1 MKVSIKKK
9 MWTGFGS
16 VLILLIVVGLISLY
30 SVNRIS
36 GEYKSLIED
45 RVEPIL
51 LLDELTGFQKDMT
64 TVSLALALGDTKVE
78 GLTDQFDKG
87 FQETASRINDMKLA
101 ADGQVLLD
109 RIIEL
114 ENHYA
119 SLNKAITRD
128 AIPSDD
134 AEIAKLDSK
143 SVVEEL
149 MAAIADMKEYMMESV
164 EKTTIELEELAKLT
178 LTLILALIVVAIVV
192 GVIISS
198 VISQGIARPVS
209 KMTASMK
216 EISEG
221 NLQIDH
227 VIIKNNDEIGILA
240 STFNKMLEDLKGMV
254 TRMRDSSVELAS
266 SAEQLSASS
275 EESLASSQMVATAAE
290 QQMMGSE
297 QQLRIVDK
305 NNDSLSDM
313 SHIVDQIS
321 VSNDEMEHAA
331 NTVIE
336 LVADGS
342 EVVSKVSDQMNTI
355 DATIKES
362 SDIIKEME
370 QHSNEI
376 QKVTALIT
384 EISEQT
390 NLLALNAAIEAA
402 RAGEYG
408 KGFAVVAEEV
418 RKLAEQSKNSA
429 SEIES
434 MVGVIQL
441 AAGKA
446 VKSIDIGGEKV
457 KEGLN
462 ASNQSRQVFVEIET
476 AVGVVGSKI
485 ESVSTAIKEI
495 QTVSEAV
502 TVASKEIQ
510 LLAQQTADGAN
521 DTSAATEEQ
530 LAANQEISSS
540 AQSLAN
546 LAEILQNEVSHFK
559 IN

>member
-313 SHIVDQIS
+313 SHIVDRIS

>member
-1 MKVSIKKK
+1 

-227 VIIKNNDEIGILA
+227 VIIKNNDQIGILA

-313 SHIVDQIS
+313 SHIVDRIS

>member
-1 MKVSIKKK
+1 

-87 FQETASRINDMKLA
+87 FQETASRINDMELA
-101 ADGQVLLD
+101 SDGQVLLD

-192 GVIISS
+192 GIIISS
-198 VISQGIARPVS
+198 VISQGIAKPVS

-254 TRMRDSSVELAS
+254 ARMRDSSVELAS

-297 QQLRIVDK
+297 QQLSIVDK

-313 SHIVDQIS
+313 SHIVDRIS

-476 AVGVVGSKI
+476 AVGGVGSKLA
-485 ESVSTAIKEI
+485 SVSTAIKEI

-530 LAANQEISSS
+530 LGCKPRD
-540 AQSLAN
+540 
-546 LAEILQNEVSHFK
+546 FF
-559 IN
+559 

>member
-1 MKVSIKKK
+1 

-198 VISQGIARPVS
+198 VISQGIAKPVS

-305 NNDSLSDM
+305 NNDLLSDM
-313 SHIVDQIS
+313 SHIVDRIS

-476 AVGVVGSKI
+476 AVGGVGSKLA
-485 ESVSTAIKEI
+485 SVSTAIKEI

>member
-1 MKVSIKKK
+1 

-134 AEIAKLDSK
+134 AEIAELDSK

-305 NNDSLSDM
+305 NNDLLSDM
-313 SHIVDQIS
+313 SHIVDRIS

>member
-1 MKVSIKKK
+1 

-87 FQETASRINDMKLA
+87 FQETASRINDMELA
-101 ADGQVLLD
+101 SDGQVLLD

-192 GVIISS
+192 GIIISS
-198 VISQGIARPVS
+198 VISQGIAKPVS

-305 NNDSLSDM
+305 NNDLLSDM
-313 SHIVDQIS
+313 SHIVDRIS

-476 AVGVVGSKI
+476 AVGGVGSKLA
-485 ESVSTAIKEI
+485 SVSTAIKEI
-495 QTVSEAV
+495 QSVSGAV

>member
-1 MKVSIKKK
+1 

-198 VISQGIARPVS
+198 VISQGIAKPVS

>member
-1 MKVSIKKK
+1 

-313 SHIVDQIS
+313 SHIVDRIS

>member
-128 AIPSDD
+128 AMPSDD

-313 SHIVDQIS
+313 SHIVDRIS

>member
-227 VIIKNNDEIGILA
+227 VIIKNNDQIGILA

-313 SHIVDQIS
+313 SHIVDRIS

>member
-1 MKVSIKKK
+1 

-313 SHIVDQIS
+313 SHIVDRIS

-476 AVGVVGSKI
+476 AVGGVGSKLA
-485 ESVSTAIKEI
+485 SVSTAIKEI

>member
-1 MKVSIKKK
+1 

-313 SHIVDQIS
+313 SHIVDRIS

-462 ASNQSRQVFVEIET
+462 ASNQSRQVFVEIEN
-476 AVGVVGSKI
+476 AVGGVGSKLA
-485 ESVSTAIKEI
+485 SVSTAIKEI

>member
-1 MKVSIKKK
+1 

-198 VISQGIARPVS
+198 VISQGIAKPVS

-313 SHIVDQIS
+313 SHIVDRIS

>member
-1 MKVSIKKK
+1 

-313 SHIVDQIS
+313 SHIVDRIS

-485 ESVSTAIKEI
+485 DSVSTAIKEI

>member
-1 MKVSIKKK
+1 
-9 MWTGFGS
+9 
-16 VLILLIVVGLISLY
+16 
-30 SVNRIS
+30 
-36 GEYKSLIED
+36 
-45 RVEPIL
+45 
-51 LLDELTGFQKDMT
+51 
-64 TVSLALALGDTKVE
+64 
-78 GLTDQFDKG
+78 
-87 FQETASRINDMKLA
+87 
-101 ADGQVLLD
+101 
-109 RIIEL
+109 
-114 ENHYA
+114 
-119 SLNKAITRD
+119 
-128 AIPSDD
+128 
-134 AEIAKLDSK
+134 
-143 SVVEEL
+143 
-149 MAAIADMKEYMMESV
+149 
-164 EKTTIELEELAKLT
+164 
-178 LTLILALIVVAIVV
+178 
-192 GVIISS
+192 
-198 VISQGIARPVS
+198 
-209 KMTASMK
+209 
-216 EISEG
+216 
-221 NLQIDH
+221 
-227 VIIKNNDEIGILA
+227 
-240 STFNKMLEDLKGMV
+240 
-254 TRMRDSSVELAS
+254 
-266 SAEQLSASS
+266 
-275 EESLASSQMVATAAE
+275 
-290 QQMMGSE
+290 MMGSE

-313 SHIVDQIS
+313 SHIVDRIS

>member
-1 MKVSIKKK
+1 

-192 GVIISS
+192 GIIISS
-198 VISQGIARPVS
+198 VISQGIAKPVS

-254 TRMRDSSVELAS
+254 ARMRDSSVELAS

-297 QQLRIVDK
+297 QQLSIVDK

-313 SHIVDQIS
+313 SHIVDRIS

-457 KEGLN
+457 KEGLD

>member
-1 MKVSIKKK
+1 

-101 ADGQVLLD
+101 SDGQVLLD

-198 VISQGIARPVS
+198 VISQGIAKPVS

-221 NLQIDH
+221 NL
-227 VIIKNNDEIGILA
+227 
-240 STFNKMLEDLKGMV
+240 
-254 TRMRDSSVELAS
+254 
-266 SAEQLSASS
+266 
-275 EESLASSQMVATAAE
+275 
-290 QQMMGSE
+290 
-297 QQLRIVDK
+297 
-305 NNDSLSDM
+305 
-313 SHIVDQIS
+313 
-321 VSNDEMEHAA
+321 
-331 NTVIE
+331 
-336 LVADGS
+336 
-342 EVVSKVSDQMNTI
+342 
-355 DATIKES
+355 
-362 SDIIKEME
+362 
-370 QHSNEI
+370 
-376 QKVTALIT
+376 
-384 EISEQT
+384 
-390 NLLALNAAIEAA
+390 
-402 RAGEYG
+402 
-408 KGFAVVAEEV
+408 
-418 RKLAEQSKNSA
+418 
-429 SEIES
+429 
-434 MVGVIQL
+434 
-441 AAGKA
+441 
-446 VKSIDIGGEKV
+446 
-457 KEGLN
+457 
-462 ASNQSRQVFVEIET
+462 
-476 AVGVVGSKI
+476 
-485 ESVSTAIKEI
+485 
-495 QTVSEAV
+495 
-502 TVASKEIQ
+502 
-510 LLAQQTADGAN
+510 
-521 DTSAATEEQ
+521 
-530 LAANQEISSS
+530 
-540 AQSLAN
+540 
-546 LAEILQNEVSHFK
+546 
-559 IN
+559 

>member
-1 MKVSIKKK
+1 

-36 GEYKSLIED
+36 GEYKSLIEE

-87 FQETASRINDMKLA
+87 FQETASRINDMELA
-101 ADGQVLLD
+101 SDGQVLLD

-192 GVIISS
+192 GIIISS
-198 VISQGIARPVS
+198 VISQGIAKPVS

-254 TRMRDSSVELAS
+254 ARMRDSSVELAS

-297 QQLRIVDK
+297 QQLSIVDK

-313 SHIVDQIS
+313 SHIVDRIS

>member
-1 MKVSIKKK
+1 

-87 FQETASRINDMKLA
+87 FQETASRINDMELA
-101 ADGQVLLD
+101 SDGQVLLD

-192 GVIISS
+192 GIIISS
-198 VISQGIARPVS
+198 VISQGIAKPVS

-254 TRMRDSSVELAS
+254 ARMRDSSVELAS

-297 QQLRIVDK
+297 QQLSIVDK

-313 SHIVDQIS
+313 SHIVDRIS

>member
-1 MKVSIKKK
+1 
-9 MWTGFGS
+9 MWIGFGS
-16 VLILLIVVGLISLY
+16 VLVLLIIVGLLSLY

-36 GEYKSLIED
+36 GEYKSLMED

-51 LLDELTGFQKDMT
+51 LLDELTAFQKDMT
-64 TVSLALALGDTKVE
+64 TVSLALALGDTAVE
-78 GLTDQFDKG
+78 GLTDEFDKG
-87 FQETASRINDMKLA
+87 FQDTASRINEMKLSSE
-101 ADGQVLLD
+101 GQALLD

-128 AIPSDD
+128 TVPSDD
-134 AEIAKLDSK
+134 PEIAKLNSK
-143 SVVEEL
+143 YVVEEL
-149 MAAIADMKEYMMESV
+149 MAAIADMKGYMKEAV
-164 EKTTIELEELAKLT
+164 NETTAELEALAKF
-178 LTLILALIVVAIVV
+178 TLILILLLIVAAIVV
-192 GVIISS
+192 GVVISTL
-198 VISQGIARPVS
+198 ISQGIAKPVR
-209 KMTASMK
+209 KMTDSMK

-221 NLQIDH
+221 NLQIDR
-227 VIIKNNDEIGILA
+227 VVIKNNDEIGTLA
-240 STFNKMLEDLKGMV
+240 STFNKMLEDLRGMV

-275 EESLASSQMVATAAE
+275 EESLASSQMVATSAE
-290 QQMMGSE
+290 QQMVSSE

-305 NNDSLSDM
+305 NNDSM
-313 SHIVDQIS
+313 VHMGQVVNQIS
-321 VSNDEMEHAA
+321 ESNEEMEIAA
-331 NTVIE
+331 KSVVE
-336 LVADGS
+336 LINDGS

-462 ASNQSRQVFVEIET
+462 ASNHSRQVFVEIEA
-476 AVGVVGSKI
+476 AVGVVGAKI
-485 ESVSTAIKEI
+485 ESVSSAIKEI
-495 QTVSEAV
+495 QSVSETVS
-502 TVASKEIQ
+502 TASKEIQ
-510 LLAQQTADGAN
+510 LLVQQTVDGAN

-530 LAANQEISSS
+530 LAANQEISSN
-540 AQSLAN
+540 AQSLAH
-546 LAEILQNEVSHFK
+546 LAEVLQNEVSHFK

>member
-87 FQETASRINDMKLA
+87 FQETASRINDMELA
-101 ADGQVLLD
+101 SDGQVLLD

-192 GVIISS
+192 GIIISS
-198 VISQGIARPVS
+198 VISQGIAKPVS

-254 TRMRDSSVELAS
+254 ARMRDSSVELAS

-297 QQLRIVDK
+297 QQLSIVDK

-313 SHIVDQIS
+313 SHIVDRIS

>member
-1 MKVSIKKK
+1 

-254 TRMRDSSVELAS
+254 ARMRDSSVELAS

-313 SHIVDQIS
+313 SHIVDRIS

>member
-1 MKVSIKKK
+1 MKISIAKK
-9 MWTGFGS
+9 MWIGFGS
-16 VLILLIVVGLISLY
+16 VLVLLIIVGFIGLSAV
-30 SVNRIS
+30 SRIS
-36 GEYKSLIED
+36 EDYKSLIED
-45 RVEPIL
+45 RVDPVL
-51 LLDELTGFQKDMT
+51 LLDELTGIQKDMT
-64 TVSLALALGDTKVE
+64 TVNLALALGDTTVV
-78 GLTDQFDKG
+78 GLSDEFDKS
-87 FQETASRINDMKLA
+87 FRQAASEINEMQISSE
-101 ADGQVLLD
+101 GQILLD

-114 ENHYA
+114 QEHYA
-119 SLNKAITRD
+119 SLSSNITRET
-128 AIPSDD
+128 IPSDD
-134 AEIAKLDSK
+134 PEIAKLDSK
-143 SVVEEL
+143 LVVEEL
-149 MAAIADMKEYMMESV
+149 MAAISGMKEYMMSEV
-164 EKTTIELEELAKLT
+164 DKTTTELEELAELT
-178 LTLILALIVVAIVV
+178 LTFILILIVTAIIV
-192 GVIISS
+192 GVVISTIISRG
-198 VISQGIARPVS
+198 ISKPVR
-209 KMTASMK
+209 KMTDSMK

-221 NLQIDH
+221 NLQIDS
-227 VIIKNNDEIGILA
+227 VVIKNKDEIGTLA
-240 STFNKMLEDLKGMV
+240 STFNKMLEDLRGMV
-254 TRMRDSSVELAS
+254 LRMRDSSVELAS

-275 EESLASSQMVATAAE
+275 EESLASSQMVATSAE
-290 QQMMGSE
+290 QQMISSE
-297 QQLRIVDK
+297 KQVDIVQK
-305 NNDSLSDM
+305 SNDSMVDM
-313 SHIVDQIS
+313 SHVVNQIS
-321 VSNDEMEHAA
+321 VSNEEMELAA
-331 NTVIE
+331 NSVVE
-336 LVADGS
+336 LVNDGS
-342 EVVSKVSDQMNTI
+342 EVVSKVSDQMNII

-446 VKSIDIGGEKV
+446 VKSIDTGGEKV

-462 ASNQSRQVFVEIET
+462 ASHQSRQVFVEIET

-485 ESVSTAIKEI
+485 ESVSAAIKEI
-495 QTVSEAV
+495 QAVSETV
-502 TVASKEIQ
+502 TAASKEIQ
-510 LLAQQTADGAN
+510 LLAQQSADGAN

-540 AQSLAN
+540 AQSLAH
-546 LAEILQNEVSHFK
+546 LAEVLQNEVSHFK

>member
-1 MKVSIKKK
+1 

-87 FQETASRINDMKLA
+87 FQETASRINDMELA
-101 ADGQVLLD
+101 SDGQVLLD

-192 GVIISS
+192 GIIISS
-198 VISQGIARPVS
+198 VISQGIAKPVS

-254 TRMRDSSVELAS
+254 ARMRDSSVELAS

-297 QQLRIVDK
+297 QQLSIVDK

-313 SHIVDQIS
+313 SHIVDRIS

-457 KEGLN
+457 KEGLD

>member
-1 MKVSIKKK
+1 

-305 NNDSLSDM
+305 NNDLLSDM
-313 SHIVDQIS
+313 SHIVDRIS

>member
-1 MKVSIKKK
+1 MKVTIKKK

-16 VLILLIVVGLISLY
+16 VLILLIIVGLISLY

-87 FQETASRINDMKLA
+87 FQETASKINDMELA
-101 ADGQVLLD
+101 SDGQVLLD

-119 SLNKAITRD
+119 SLNKAITRE
-128 AIPSDD
+128 AKPSDD

-143 SVVEEL
+143 NVVEEL
-149 MAAIADMKEYMMESV
+149 MAAIADMKEYMMDSV

-198 VISQGIARPVS
+198 VISQGIAKPVS

-227 VIIKNNDEIGILA
+227 VMIKNNDEIGILA

-254 TRMRDSSVELAS
+254 TRMRDSSVELAT

-305 NNDSLSDM
+305 NNDSLADM
-313 SHIVDQIS
+313 SHIVDRIS
-321 VSNDEMEHAA
+321 VSNVEMEHAA

-342 EVVSKVSDQMNTI
+342 EVVSKVSDQMSTI

-462 ASNQSRQVFVEIET
+462 ASNQSRQVFVEIEN
-476 AVGVVGSKI
+476 AVGGVGSKLA
-485 ESVSTAIKEI
+485 SVSTAIKEI

-510 LLAQQTADGAN
+510 FLAQQTADGAN

-546 LAEILQNEVSHFK
+546 LAEVLQNEVSHFK
-559 IN
+559 ID